1 MLFTQK
7 GKQPHRDTEGNS
19 EIVHGINSPISR
31 AEIIDAIQTASSN
44 TAPRADN
51 IPNELLKKGG
61 VAIVSILHKLLNIIC
76 LREAPSTIWERDL
89 IRPLYKTKDP
99 LLTENYRDTTLT
111 NAHLHNVQTISV
123 YLICTSLIAPGIR
136 PWSIPRTRL
145 SSTHGMSRAGLYLG
159 IDDAGPETLPLPR
172 NLCVLYRFQIG
183 IPIHG
188 PFAYFHQTE

>member
-136 PWSIPRTRL
+136 PWTFFRVSLSAAHDMTSI
-145 SSTHGMSRAGLYLG
+145 SIHLG
-159 IDDAGPETLPLPR
+159 IDGAGPATLPRPR
-172 NLCVLYRFQIG
+172 YLCV
-183 IPIHG
+183 
-188 PFAYFHQTE
+188 